1 MADKK
6 QAQEKADDQAKA
18 QPPAPS
24 QEPPQDDALKWLEMS
39 RMQVVLTHKQRQT
52 MATLHQFLALCASS
66 EKPITAT
73 VVFAALYDAACERFV
88 ERGILGEQRE
98 LSTLEQLQEGKAVLD
113 ALAAQE
119 AAAGSETS
127 VDGDAGGAAQQSAAG
142 VQPRRIKTK
151 WGGDCDSCTTHFDPG
166 TQVVSIGEKKY
177 LGLDCCPAGRES
189 AAATAPISS

>member
-18 QPPAPS
+18 QPSVPS

-39 RMQVVLTHKQRQT
+39 RIQVVLTHKQRQT
-52 MATLHQFLALCASS
+52 MSALHRFLALCTSS

-88 ERGILGEQRE
+88 ERGILSEQRE
-98 LSTLEQLQEGKAVLD
+98 LTTLEQLEEGKAVLD

-119 AAAGSETS
+119 AAAMSETPA
-127 VDGDAGGAAQQSAAG
+127 DGNAAGAAQQSETEF
-142 VQPRRIKTK
+142 QPLAWEARHPGSCVSCSTPYDRRAKVTR
-151 WGGDCDSCTTHFDPG
+151 
-166 TQVVSIGEKKY
+166 IGEKEY
-177 LGLDCCPAGRES
+177 LGLDCCDVGRD
-189 AAATAPISS
+189 AAAALASS